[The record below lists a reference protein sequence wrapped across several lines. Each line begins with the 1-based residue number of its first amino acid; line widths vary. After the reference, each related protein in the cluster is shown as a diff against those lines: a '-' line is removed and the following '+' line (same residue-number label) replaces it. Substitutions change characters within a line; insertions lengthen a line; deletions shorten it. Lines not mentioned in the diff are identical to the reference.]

1 MCGSN
6 EANVD
11 PMSPAVPQPLE
22 LLFLQNPEQLRLQRQ
37 GYVPDFIQKQAARI
51 CHFEAANLLRNSS
64 GEGSFL
70 VTKELAF
77 Q

>member
-1 MCGSN
+1 MCGRN

-11 PMSPAVPQPLE
+11 PMSPAAPQSLE
-22 LLFLQNPEQLRLQRQ
+22 LLVLQNPEQLRLQPQ
-37 GYVPDFIQKQAARI
+37 GYVPDFVQKQAARI

-64 GEGSFL
+64 SEGSSL